1 MYIQVKQTLILVF
14 SVSILFGA
22 LVASAQTPQIPQI
35 ILRYNVR
42 EPFIVQDKGTIKGL
56 VGEPTIKAFAK
67 AGIPYSL
74 VENPPLRQL
83 ALLESGH
90 NLDCSTGWFRTPER
104 IKKYK
109 YTDAVQDDGPWVLIG
124 HKGTID
130 PKITTAEELL
140 KKPKL
145 KQLVRLNYSMGVY
158 LDSMIVKY
166 KVTTFPVEAGTLN
179 LLEIVKSGRADY
191 YFMPES
197 EKTYVFKKQGFSE
210 SDFVI
215 LNLSDLP
222 SDNSR
227 HIICS
232 KKVPDAIIE
241 KLNKAI
247 LEGRVTAK

>member
-1 MYIQVKQTLILVF
+1 M
-14 SVSILFGA
+14 
-22 LVASAQTPQIPQI
+22 AQTPQTPQI

-42 EPFIVQDKGTIKGL
+42 EPFTSKVKGAIKGL
-56 VGEPTIKAFAK
+56 VGEPTIKAFEK
-67 AGIPYSL
+67 AGIPYTL

-90 NLDCSTGWFRTPER
+90 ELDCSAGWFRTPER

-109 YTDAVQDDGPWVLIG
+109 YTEAVQEDGPWVLIG

-130 PKITTAEELL
+130 PKTTTAEEIL
-140 KKPKL
+140 KNPKL
-145 KQLVRLNYSMGVY
+145 KLLARMNYSMGAY
-158 LDSMIVKY
+158 LDSMIVKH
-166 KVTTFPVEAGTLN
+166 KVTTFPVEVGTVN
-179 LLEIVKSGRADY
+179 LLEIVKSGRVDY

-197 EKTYVFKKQGFSE
+197 EKNYVFKKQKLSE

-215 LNLSDLP
+215 LNLPDLP
-222 SDNSR
+222 IDNSR

-247 LEGRVTAK
+247 LEGKKTTK